1 MGYNAADYDPLLELV
16 TDDLML
22 GEVQHVRE
30 LYHGEAYERGS
41 DLAAST
47 LNTDPDGITWG
58 GPTLSGVPLI
68 VDSGAVDGIYFT
80 TMPEGFTFV
89 DENRQ
94 GLADLSEYI
103 DKYNARLSVAQG
115 GYGNTAEDT
124 ESEANVLK

>member
-1 MGYNAADYDPLLELV
+1 
-16 TDDLML
+16 
-22 GEVQHVRE
+22 
-30 LYHGEAYERGS
+30 
-41 DLAAST
+41 
-47 LNTDPDGITWG
+47 
-58 GPTLSGVPLI
+58 LI
-68 VDSGAVDGIYFT
+68 VDSGAVDGIYFA